1 MKNLNATTKGLLTG
15 ATMILVSIGIYFY
28 RGSFENNLQYITY
41 ALYIAGITWTLL
53 DFRKSGAQPLTF
65 KNLFS
70 QGFRCFVVVTFMM
83 VLFTWLFL
91 LFNPG
96 LKEEMAVQY
105 RGDLQSKGN
114 YTAVEI
120 DEMVGKA
127 KEYFVTM
134 LVSMA
139 VFGYLAIGALVTV
152 IGSGFLSQKKFQTDQ
167 GTVS

>member
-1 MKNLNATTKGLLTG
+1 MKNLNATYKGLLTG
-15 ATMILVSIGIYFY
+15 AIMIVVSIGIYFY
-28 RGSFENNLQYITY
+28 RGNFENKLQYITY
-41 ALYIAGITWTLL
+41 AVYIAGIIWTLL
-53 DFRKSGAQPLTF
+53 DFRKSGTQPATF

-91 LFNPG
+91 WLTPE

-105 RGDLQSKGN
+105 RSDLQSKGN
-114 YTAVEI
+114 YTVTEI
-120 DEMVGKA
+120 DDMVAKA
-127 KEYFVTM
+127 KEYYVTM

-152 IGSGFLSQKKFQTDQ
+152 IASGFLGQQKFQKNTE
-167 GTVS
+167 

>member
-1 MKNLNATTKGLLTG
+1 MKNLNATAKGLLTG
-15 ATMILVSIGIYFY
+15 AIMILVSIGIYFY
-28 RGSFENNLQYITY
+28 RGSFENKLQYITY
-41 ALYIAGITWTLL
+41 AVYIAGIIWTLL
-53 DFRKSGAQPLTF
+53 DLRKSGSQPLTF

-91 LFNPG
+91 WFNPG

-105 RGDLQSKGN
+105 RSDLQSKGN
-114 YTAVEI
+114 YTAIEM
-120 DEMVGKA
+120 DEMVAKA

-152 IGSGFLSQKKFQTDQ
+152 IASGFLSQKKFQTDREA
-167 GTVS
+167 V